1 MLWKKCF
8 YKEGTHKMQIISGQT
23 SFKLEQPSAVA
34 IGKFDGLH
42 KGHRELLEEILEA
55 KKQNLLAAVFTFDPS
70 PTVFFSGK
78 AMKVLT
84 TAEEKRLFFEK
95 LGVDVLVEF
104 PLNYTTAA
112 ISPEEFIEKILHE
125 NMQARLI
132 VAGTD
137 LSFGDKGRGN
147 CALLK
152 EKAAAFGYE
161 VKIIEKLCRNE
172 IPISSTRVREAV
184 ERGDMPEAAQLLG
197 TPYKILGT
205 VVHGRRIGH
214 QIGFPTVNLMP
225 APDKLLPPK
234 GVYLAQLECQE
245 GMFYGLTNVGVKPTV
260 ETGANPPMS
269 VETYLY
275 DFDADIYDHFVT
287 LRLLKFIRPEQKFE
301 GLDALKA
308 QLEKDIAAGRKLLN
322 GAK

>member
-23 SFKLEQPSAVA
+23 SFALEQPCAVA

-42 KGHRELLEEILEA
+42 KGHRELLEEILDA
-55 KKQNLLAAVFTFDPS
+55 KKQNLHAAVFTFDPS

-84 TAEEKRLFFEK
+84 TREEKRLFFEK
-95 LGVDVLVEF
+95 LGVDILVEF
-104 PLNYTTAA
+104 PLNHVTAA
-112 ISPEEFIEKILHE
+112 ITPETFISEILCK
-125 NMQARLI
+125 NMKAKLI

-147 CALLK
+147 CALLH
-152 EKAAAFGYE
+152 EKAEEFGYE
-161 VKIIEKLCRNE
+161 VKIIEKLCLNE

-184 ERGDMPEAAQLLG
+184 EAGDMPKAAQLLG
-197 TPYKILGT
+197 TPYKLLGT

-225 APDKLLPPK
+225 APDKLLPPN

-245 GMFYGLTNVGVKPTV
+245 GTFFGLTNVGVKPTV
-260 ETGANPPMS
+260 ETGEKPPMS
-269 VETYLY
+269 VETWLY
-275 DFDADIYDHFVT
+275 DFDADIYDYFVT
-287 LRLLKFIRPEQKFE
+287 LRLLEFIRPEQKFD

-308 QLEKDIAAGRKLLN
+308 QLEKDIQVGRAMLETK
-322 GAK
+322 K